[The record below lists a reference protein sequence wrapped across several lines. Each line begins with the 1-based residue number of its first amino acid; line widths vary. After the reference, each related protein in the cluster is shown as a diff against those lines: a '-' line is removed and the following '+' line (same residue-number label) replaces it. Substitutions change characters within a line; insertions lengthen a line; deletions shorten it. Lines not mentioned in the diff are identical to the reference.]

1 MNAQGKSPTRFAF
14 TFHATVFRKDPAFVA
29 RVTWDFTQQ
38 KIHREHAPL
47 ERKPKG
53 RFHAEVTGTFIASVG
68 DIIEAQRGRTKER
81 DSRAFFLVAPSG
93 TLILVAFA
101 DELDDVIRVGNYLAG
116 RLAVEDLGK
125 GGWVFDKVRSDW
137 NGEPVSGEPQQRE
150 RTPSPS
156 SSLSRDNMD
165 RRTPDL
171 LHELSRQDAI
181 PEAKGRHRRSLSR
194 G

>member
-1 MNAQGKSPTRFAF
+1 MTAEGKSPTRFQF
-14 TFHATVFRKDPAFVA
+14 SFHATVFRNDPAFIA

-38 KIHREHAPL
+38 RIHREAFPV

-53 RFHAEVTGTFIASVG
+53 RFHVEVTGEFIASVG

-101 DELDDVIRVGNYLAG
+101 DELDDVLRVGNYLAG

-137 NGEPVSGEPQQRE
+137 KGEPVSGEPQNLE
-150 RTPSPS
+150 RRPSPIS
-156 SSLSRDNMD
+156 PLSRDNLD
-165 RRTPDL
+165 HRKLDL
-171 LHELSRQDAI
+171 LHELSRPDAI
-181 PEAKGRHRRSLSR
+181 PEGKGRHRRVR
-194 G
+194 HPG

>member
-1 MNAQGKSPTRFAF
+1 MTAPGKSPTRFVF
-14 TFHATVFRKDPAFVA
+14 TFHATVLRKDPAFVA

-38 KIHREHAPL
+38 MIHREPVPV

-53 RFHAEVTGTFIASVG
+53 RFHAEVSGAFTASVG
-68 DIIEAQRGRTKER
+68 DIIEAQRGRTKDR

-137 NGEPVSGEPQQRE
+137 KGNPVGAGPLKLEK
-150 RTPSPS
+150 TAS
-156 SSLSRDNMD
+156 STSSNLSKGMD
-165 RRTPDL
+165 
-171 LHELSRQDAI
+171 QDPRNSA
-181 PEAKGRHRRSLSR
+181 AHCGRPPWT
-194 G
+194 

>member
-1 MNAQGKSPTRFAF
+1 MTAAGKSPTRFTF

-53 RFHAEVTGTFIASVG
+53 RFHAQVTGTFTASVG

-116 RLAVEDLGK
+116 RLAVEELGK

-137 NGEPVSGEPQQRE
+137 KGNPVGARPLKLEKTASS
-150 RTPSPS
+150 TS
-156 SSLSRDNMD
+156 SSLRKGMD
-165 RRTPDL
+165 
-171 LHELSRQDAI
+171 QDPRNSATHGGH
-181 PEAKGRHRRSLSR
+181 PPWT
-194 G
+194 